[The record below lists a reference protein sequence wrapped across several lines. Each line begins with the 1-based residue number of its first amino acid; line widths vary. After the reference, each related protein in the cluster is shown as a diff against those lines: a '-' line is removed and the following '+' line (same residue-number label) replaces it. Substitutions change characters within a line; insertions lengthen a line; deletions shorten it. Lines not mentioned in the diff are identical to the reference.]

1 MATDQEA
8 EKMLAPGHGYDP
20 QRPIHSDPLQL
31 VRPNLLNVLQFTQ
44 TALLAGDQVFT
55 HGSLRGAI
63 RTQTAIVTNA
73 IIWAGFYL

>member
-44 TALLAGDQVFT
+44 TALLAEEHMSKNPV
-55 HGSLRGAI
+55 LCGACEI
-63 RTQTAIVTNA
+63 PKVTVA
-73 IIWAGFYL
+73 LWII